1 MSLHWSTCDDKIKTR
16 IHPCASHRIPLLKV
30 RNSSSHCHVPMQRSA
45 LSSMICALDQII
57 ARASLHNHRCL
68 SRIPLTLNT
77 TTLLWH
83 GYYDGHFHECK
94 RRVAAAPVMMKARGV
109 VVKEE
114 GDGAPLVV
122 VVWMAAGF
130 ESSEMTK
137 LWQNCN
143 WYCWHLKLR
152 GSRK

>member
-1 MSLHWSTCDDKIKTR
+1 
-16 IHPCASHRIPLLKV
+16 
-30 RNSSSHCHVPMQRSA
+30 
-45 LSSMICALDQII
+45 MICALDQII

-83 GYYDGHFHECK
+83 GYDDGHFHECK
-94 RRVAAAPVMMKARGV
+94 RRVTLVMMKARGV
-109 VVKEE
+109 VVREE
-114 GDGAPLVV
+114 GDGAPPLVV

-137 LWQNCN
+137 L
-143 WYCWHLKLR
+143 KLMILLAFER
-152 GSRK
+152 RK